1 MIGQENHSIEM
12 AKQRLEV
19 STDQNIT
26 IEYELAP
33 AYNRLIAGILD
44 GVLVLIWFMISNSIG
59 NSLDP
64 DRSTLFQ
71 ANLIILP
78 ISMTIPAF
86 LIFSPVLFFYNFF
99 CELFFNGQSLGK
111 KIMGI
116 RVMSLHGKKLSVGQ
130 CAVRWGMRL
139 IDIFLTAAALAYI
152 LISSSSKK
160 QRLGD
165 MSANTIVIASK
176 GSANIRLTDL
186 LSIKDSSNYTPQY
199 PQVTMFNDEDMLLVK
214 NSIDRLNKFPNEA
227 HKQVALELIEKI
239 CKMMGI
245 EAPKKN
251 KLKFLKKVLE
261 DYIVLTRS

>member
-1 MIGQENHSIEM
+1 M
-12 AKQRLEV
+12 AKQKLEV

-33 AYNRLIAGILD
+33 AYNRLIAGVLD
-44 GVLVLIWFMISNSIG
+44 GILVVIWFMVSNALG

-64 DRSTLFQ
+64 TKSTLFP
-71 ANLIILP
+71 ANLIVLQVP
-78 ISMTIPAF
+78 ITIPGF
-86 LIFSPVLFFYNFF
+86 LIFAPVLFFYHFF
-99 CELFFNGQSLGK
+99 CEFFFNGQSLGK
-111 KIMGI
+111 RIMGI
-116 RVMSLHGKKLSVGQ
+116 RVMSLHGKRLSIGQ

-139 IDIFLTAAALAYI
+139 IDIVLTAAALAYI
-152 LISSSSKK
+152 LISSSAKK

-165 MSANTIVIASK
+165 MSAHTIVIASK
-176 GSANIRLTDL
+176 GSSSIRLTDL

-214 NSIDRLNKFPNEA
+214 NSIDRLNKYPNEA

-239 CKMMGI
+239 SKMMGI
-245 EAPKKN
+245 ETPKNN